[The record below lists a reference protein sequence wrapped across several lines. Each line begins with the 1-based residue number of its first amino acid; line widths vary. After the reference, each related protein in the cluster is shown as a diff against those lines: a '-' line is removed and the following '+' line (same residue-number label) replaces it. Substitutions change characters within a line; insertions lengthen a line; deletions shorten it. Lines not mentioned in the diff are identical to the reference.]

1 MDQHVAKGSHR
12 PIRMGRQMEFA
23 MRHLVF
29 NSCAAAVMNM
39 QRTGSPHSPQPVER
53 GGTDAGKQLAP
64 N

>member
-29 NSCAAAVMNM
+29 NSFASAVMNM
-39 QRTGSPHSPQPVER
+39 QRP
-53 GGTDAGKQLAP
+53 
-64 N
+64 